1 MKRKH
6 VLPALGAVALLAAIV
21 LVAGGKLP
29 WTGGSPSG
37 GGCEVPDRVSAGPP
51 APAAPGGGGIKVV
64 EQGFSHSPS
73 GLVSL
78 GAVVE
83 NTGTEV
89 AYRVPV
95 KFRLFDAAHRALA
108 EVAAGEIPFLLP
120 GQRIGAGKGTYERD
134 ASVATVE
141 TVVGPNAWL
150 PSGAVGSLSP
160 VKATPLQTRHYYP
173 DNPIYV
179 DVHYREMSTNCR
191 ALDSRTTTAIFRDSA
206 GRIVGG
212 DSGRA
217 GTPFTFRDTHGTEIV
232 VERQLPVNPACS
244 PGERETWVI
253 PDIGAPPA
261 GDDARTEVYPYCA
274 LGPE

>member
-1 MKRKH
+1 MSRKG
-6 VLPALGAVALLAAIV
+6 VLAVLGTVVLLGAIV
-21 LVAGGKLP
+21 FAAGGKLP
-29 WTGGSPSG
+29 WTSGASGDRCTIPERLVVSSPA
-37 GGCEVPDRVSAGPP
+37 VSTP
-51 APAAPGGGGIKVV
+51 GGGIKVV
-64 EQGFSHSPS
+64 DQGFSQSPS

-83 NTGTEV
+83 NTSADV

-95 KFRLFDAAHRALA
+95 KFRLFDAARHELP
-108 EVAAGEIPFLLP
+108 EVTASEVPLLLP

-191 ALDSRTTTAIFRDSA
+191 ALDSSTTTAIFRDPA
-206 GRIVGG
+206 GRIIGG
-212 DSGRA
+212 DSGWA
-217 GTPFTFRDTHGTEIV
+217 GMQLTFRDTHGTEIV
-232 VERQLPVNPACS
+232 VERQLPAGQSCS

-253 PDIGAPPA
+253 PDVGAPTT

-274 LGPE
+274 LGAE